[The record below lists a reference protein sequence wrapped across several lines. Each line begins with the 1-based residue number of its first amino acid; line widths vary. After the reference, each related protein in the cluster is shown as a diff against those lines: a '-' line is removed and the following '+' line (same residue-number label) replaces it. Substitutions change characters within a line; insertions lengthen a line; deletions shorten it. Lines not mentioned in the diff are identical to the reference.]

1 MKKKLVFN
9 VDQIIQANLMMP
21 SIQRTLKEEFKIF
34 NISYNVITN
43 EKFIKFYKNWP
54 EERKEYFHKIIG
66 GNVYRHKVKDFLN
79 KISKNEVKI

>member
-1 MKKKLVFN
+1 MKRKLVFN

-43 EKFIKFYKNWP
+43 QKFINFYKNWP
-54 EERKEYFHKIIG
+54 EDKKENFYKIIG
-66 GNVYRHKVKDFLN
+66 GNVLSFLFF
-79 KISKNEVKI
+79 